1 MSLWLFM
8 FSCVKDSDQDGRL
21 TRLSRHNLQET
32 VNIPIFFAVFN
43 GKCIG
48 LLQEPKKLNQNNI
61 VRLKTNLGIC
71 DVPVWTRRRKACQK
85 VKMIFFVSTHKI
97 LWIEVSPHYLHPH
110 PWGVFGTFPKMSQ
123 TVVKLITICMISN
136 NDSASLTYFSICS
149 SIMTQTWFISISGE
163 RLLY

>member
-85 VKMIFFVSTHKI
+85 VKMIFLSPPPKFYEF
-97 LWIEVSPHYLHPH
+97 EVSPLLFAP
-110 PWGVFGTFPKMSQ
+110 PSLEVFLAPFLKCL
-123 TVVKLITICMISN
+123 KLSSN
-136 NDSASLTYFSICS
+136 SLQSV
-149 SIMTQTWFISISGE
+149 
-163 RLLY
+163 